1 MTATHLIFSLAI
13 FTLAGFAVLGPILAT
28 TWLFC
33 LLREHGFWSPRQES
47 GLPALAKE

>member
-28 TWLFC
+28 AWLFC
-33 LLREHGFWSPRQES
+33 LLREHGFWSHRQENA
-47 GLPALAKE
+47 LPTLARE